1 LRGAFNAI
9 AQRRVFWQER
19 NIFTMP
25 ESSLETCFQ
34 ESPKIKAQVE
44 IPSEPPVAMDVPELE
59 APHLEDVK
67 SPRSEPEVVTGT
79 AQPETDISEHM
90 QSTETPNPKPEPA
103 TAKSPEP
110 KRSENGSEGRPIDQ
124 QEAEVEEAL
133 ARMQTDN
140 DNEEEREAKREQRSQ
155 REQARAMDRG
165 KDANNMVNRVKG
177 AEVFVGGLQR
187 MTTEEDL
194 REVGFDT

>member
-1 LRGAFNAI
+1 
-9 AQRRVFWQER
+9 
-19 NIFTMP
+19 M
-25 ESSLETCFQ
+25 FQ
-34 ESPKIKAQVE
+34 ESPKIEPQVE
-44 IPSEPPVAMDVPELE
+44 TPSEPPVAMDVPEPE
-59 APHLEDVK
+59 APPLENAK
-67 SPRSEPEVVTGT
+67 SPKSEPEVVTGT
-79 AQPETDISEHM
+79 AQPETDILEHM
-90 QSTETPNPKPEPA
+90 QSAETPNPNPEPA
-103 TAKSPEP
+103 AVKSPEP
-110 KRSENGSEGRPIDQ
+110 KRLENGSEGRPIDQ

-165 KDANNMVNRVKG
+165 KDSNNLVNRVKG

-194 REVGFDT
+194 REVGFDTQLCPLLVEA